1 MPDTTTTNLGLVK
14 PEVGASA
21 DTWGGKL
28 NTDLD
33 TLDAVFAGAGNGT
46 SVGLNVGAGKTLSV
60 TGTFKTDVVSESTSA
75 AGVTVDGALLKDGSL
90 TVGSGGA
97 VVTDAVSERT
107 SAAGVTVDGVLLK
120 DAGVVVGAGTASAP
134 SIAPTGD
141 SNTGIFFPAADTIAF
156 SEGGVEAMRID
167 SSANVG
173 IGTSLPATRLD
184 ISGGTTT
191 LRGPALFNTSSTSGT
206 NSSAYI
212 RAANSFSSSTTP
224 DYAWWYDD
232 QTGLFHP
239 ATATIGFTTG
249 GVERMRIGASGNVG
263 IGTSSPNRPLKI
275 GGVNASFGIDAGA
288 GEFAITPVISGV
300 SSIDVSGANALRF
313 NTNSAE
319 RMRIDASGNVGIG
332 VNTIFPP
339 SGFSRF
345 IAIGDTDTGIGQISD
360 GILAFGTNSAERMR
374 IDGSGRVSIGSTAVN
389 ALLTVDG
396 SGPQL
401 SNQSFAYYAQSG
413 GATAMGYA
421 SGQTI
426 TNSIW
431 ASDRVNA
438 GEFNARSDGRL
449 KKDVTPIP
457 ASDAWQFVQSV
468 TPVHYKWINGPDD
481 GHKFGFI
488 AQDVVKAGFPNLVG
502 QYPDSNVQEVTDAD
516 GFTSPAGVMLSVN
529 YDQIVPVLASALRD
543 ALAQIEELK
552 ARVVVLETK

>member
-1 MPDTTTTNLGLVK
+1 MANVK
-14 PEVGASA
+14 ISDLPAAS
-21 DTWGGKL
+21 
-28 NTDLD
+28 
-33 TLDAVFAGAGNGT
+33 
-46 SVGLNVGAGKTLSV
+46 
-60 TGTFKTDVVSESTSA
+60 SA
-75 AGVTVDGALLKDGSL
+75 AGTDQLETNQSGTSRRL
-90 TVGSGGA
+90 TVAQVATHVRSTA
-97 VVTDAVSERT
+97 TDTVVVAAG
-107 SAAGVTVDGVLLK
+107 SAA
-120 DAGVVVGAGTASAP
+120 AP
-134 SIAPTGD
+134 SISPTGD

-156 SEGGVEAMRID
+156 AEGGVEAMRID
-167 SSANVG
+167 
-173 IGTSLPATRLD
+173 
-184 ISGGTTT
+184 
-191 LRGPALFNTSSTSGT
+191 
-206 NSSAYI
+206 
-212 RAANSFSSSTTP
+212 
-224 DYAWWYDD
+224 
-232 QTGLFHP
+232 
-239 ATATIGFTTG
+239 
-249 GVERMRIGASGNVG
+249 ASGNCG
-263 IGTSSPNRPLKI
+263 LGTSSP
-275 GGVNASFGIDAGA
+275 GVRFHVN
-288 GEFAITPVISGV
+288 
-300 SSIDVSGANALRF
+300 SGAADEVARFEGTGSPFITLFDTNVRQFYLNAAANSVDMVVDQSKALTLG
-313 NTNSAE
+313 TNGSE
-319 RMRIDASGNVGIG
+319 RLRIDSSGNVGIG
-332 VNTIFPP
+332 VNTIAPP

-543 ALAQIEELK
+543 ALAQIDALK
-552 ARVVVLETK
+552 ARVAALEAAPAQA